1 MNAYQANPKNITV
14 YRSHTS
20 WLWALTLATLVGTAP
35 SALADCDC
43 ESPWIIDYGETCV
56 LSADCT
62 VERLTISY
70 GGRLYTGSHTLTI
83 TGDGGLTICF
93 GGKLIVDGAGTVVL
107 NGGGT
112 SPLNGRIELQVSG
125 STLRFEDNSVT
136 LSGIGYVEGQSNGAR
151 IEIAAEN
158 SPGISLISSINI
170 VGALEIAGLS
180 ADGKTTGTFTN
191 SDIVHA
197 DGASGDKRITV
208 ESGTIDGSGTW
219 QVSHSDAEIQFDV
232 AATGLSGTFDIDAG
246 TLDINEDV
254 TTTGDL
260 EFSGGTIE
268 VAATKTF
275 QAS

>member
-83 TGDGGLTICF
+83 TGDGGLTICL
-93 GGKLIVDGAGTVVL
+93 GGLLNVDGAGTVDL
-107 NGGGT
+107 TSGGT
-112 SPLNGRIELQVSG
+112 HTINGELRLCVSG
-125 STLRFEDNSVT
+125 STLRIS
-136 LSGIGYVEGQSNGAR
+136 SNGSTIDGSGKIEGRNNTAR

-158 SPGISLISSINI
+158 SPGISLTSSVDI

-197 DGASGDKRITV
+197 DAASGDKRITV
-208 ESGTIDGSGTW
+208 VSGTIDGSGTW

-232 AATGLSGTFDIDAG
+232 SAILTGTFDIDDG
-246 TLDINEDV
+246 TLDINQNV
-254 TTTGDL
+254 TTSDL

-268 VAATKTF
+268 VAANKTF